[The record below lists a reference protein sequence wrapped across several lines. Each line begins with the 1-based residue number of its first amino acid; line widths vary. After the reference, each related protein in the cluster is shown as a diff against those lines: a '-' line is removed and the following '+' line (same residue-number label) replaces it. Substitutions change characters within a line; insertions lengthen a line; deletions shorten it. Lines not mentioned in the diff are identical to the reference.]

1 MSSMRNAVQRRNHR
15 ERAQPL
21 ERQKWGLLE
30 KHKDYSLRAKDHNT
44 KKRKIKQLTDKARER
59 NEDEF
64 YFGMLNSSS
73 EGGRKR
79 ARREEGNGGPGEKLS
94 HDALRLMKTQDA
106 GYLRTVLQHT
116 KAERKAVEEEVMMQ
130 REIRKQGKIGQRV
143 VFGEDDVVGALPET
157 AGKSG
162 RMLDDEDDAFEDLP
176 SEGDNLESDD
186 VTEDET
192 EDDKKKRHRL
202 EVDTRKLH
210 ALEERETQL
219 SLALRELENQ
229 RARMNGSV
237 GGVNK
242 HGVKFKVR
250 QRKK

>member
-64 YFGMLNSSS
+64 YFAMVNSSS

-79 ARREEGNGGPGEKLS
+79 ARRDEGNGGQGNGLS
-94 HDALRLMKTQDA
+94 HDVVRLMKTQDA
-106 GYLRTVLQHT
+106 GYLRTVLQHAR
-116 KAERKAVEEEVMMQ
+116 AERKVVEEEVTTQM
-130 REIRKQGKIGQRV
+130 EIRRQGSMGKRM
-143 VFGEDDVVGALPET
+143 VFGEDGVVATLPET
-157 AGKSG
+157 VGKG
-162 RMLDDEDDAFEDLP
+162 HMDFDDEDDAFEDL
-176 SEGDNLESDD
+176 ESDED
-186 VTEDET
+186 GLELDDAPKDET

-202 EVDTRKLH
+202 EVDIRKLR
-210 ALEERETQL
+210 ALKEREEQL
-219 SLALRELENQ
+219 SIALRELEDQ
-229 RARMNGSV
+229 RARMNGTV